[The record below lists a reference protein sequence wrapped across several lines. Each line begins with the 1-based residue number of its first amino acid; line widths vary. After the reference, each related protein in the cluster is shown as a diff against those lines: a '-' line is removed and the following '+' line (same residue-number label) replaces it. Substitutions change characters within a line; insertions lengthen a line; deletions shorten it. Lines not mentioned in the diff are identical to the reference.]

1 MKSNRLRALSLALSL
16 LLLLLALPSCASSE
30 PLYSVTVGDRVYAV
44 TGGAKPNR
52 ITVTQNGERV
62 WSHRVSVK
70 RSVGDQNGTYGLV
83 VSDLNFDGLV
93 DITISTSKD
102 GDVLTNLCFLQTA
115 DGAYEKHEAL
125 SKLCN
130 VRANTTSPCVLTFS
144 HTYSEDKA
152 YTDAPA
158 EYISSDIA
166 TSYIWKDGALMP
178 YHRVALT
185 YYSGH
190 DIYCFSS
197 SDYLEDFGE
206 FYDSDDEWL
215 SPAEKT
221 KWESSN
227 TAKQLYYFR

>member
-1 MKSNRLRALSLALSL
+1 MKTNRLRALSLALSL

-62 WSHRVSVK
+62 WSQRVSVK
-70 RSVGDQNGTYGLV
+70 RSVGDQSGTYGLV
-83 VSDLNFDGLV
+83 VSDLNFDGLA

-115 DGAYEKHEAL
+115 DGAYEKNETL

-130 VRANTTSPCVLTFS
+130 VRVNTTYSCLLTFS

-158 EYISSDIA
+158 EY
-166 TSYIWKDGALMP
+166 TSTDTTTAYMWKDGALTP
-178 YHRVALT
+178 YRRASLT

-190 DIYCFSS
+190 DIYCYSL
-197 SDYLEDFGE
+197 SDYLESTGE
-206 FYDSDDEWL
+206 FHDPDDEWF
-215 SPAEKT
+215 SPEKYKT
-221 KWESSN
+221 RDFSF
-227 TAKQLYYFR
+227 LYYFR